1 MLHLRLRL
9 RLPNPSKHNSFPPP
23 PNNPNLITTTIN
35 PIFTASNHNPTHIAQ
50 SFRSYKTLAATT
62 TTSANN
68 GVSDKDNPTD
78 FQEGEQG
85 SSQHKSFWGAVSLI
99 IGTAVGPGMLGLPA
113 ETIRS
118 GPLPSTIA
126 ILVSWVYVISSIIL
140 IAELSFAAMEE
151 DGVEEVSFTGL
162 ATKALGSHF
171 GAFIA
176 VVYACLS
183 FALLVACVSGIGSI
197 VSQLFPRM
205 NLVMAHALF
214 PLAAGL
220 VIIFFP
226 FNVID
231 AANRFLCL
239 LMLFSITALV
249 AIGLSVA
256 RTNLF
261 ASFGHASWSLP
272 SILPAIPVTVLTLGF
287 HVITPFICKI
297 AGNTIAEARKA
308 ILIGGSVPLIMVL
321 SWNLSVLGL
330 SGANTTASSRDPI
343 SLLLS
348 VNPSALSAV
357 QGFAFSALA
366 TSLIGYAV
374 SFPKQLL
381 DTLELIGKINLKKQ
395 SYSEI
400 QLGSEGNG
408 FGGVGFA
415 VYSGRHNLGN
425 AGRVS
430 FTSSGCSAASEAK
443 LGSSINII
451 VMPLVL
457 GVPVLIASFF
467 RWTFSRALD
476 FAGLYA
482 NCFLF
487 GILPPAMAYI
497 HQSRKKS
504 RSSILPGGNGAL
516 LLLFGIA
523 VILGIWH

>member
-1 MLHLRLRL
+1 M
-9 RLPNPSKHNSFPPP
+9 
-23 PNNPNLITTTIN
+23 
-35 PIFTASNHNPTHIAQ
+35 
-50 SFRSYKTLAATT
+50 
-62 TTSANN
+62 
-68 GVSDKDNPTD
+68 
-78 FQEGEQG
+78 
-85 SSQHKSFWGAVSLI
+85 I

-140 IAELSFAAMEE
+140 VAELSFAAMEE

-205 NLVMAHALF
+205 NLVIAHAFF

-220 VIIFFP
+220 VIILFP

-297 AGNTIAEARKA
+297 AGNTLAEARKA

-408 FGGVGFA
+408 FGRVGFA

-425 AGRVS
+425 SGRAS

-467 RWTFSRALD
+467 RSTFSRALD

-504 RSSILPGGNGAL
+504 RSSILPGGDGAL